1 MVSIPLMTTVVPV
14 DRAGRIVIPKETR
27 EAQGI
32 SPGTKFLLFEGKA
45 GSLWLQRLDPQE
57 LARRIHEE
65 LRDRKSTRLNSSHGY
80 ISYAVF
86 CLKKKKKQTNINDS
100 ISKTTL
106 ADTE

>member
-1 MVSIPLMTTVVPV
+1 MAYTPSMPSVVPM

-32 SPGTKFLLFEGKA
+32 APGTKFLLIEGKD

-65 LRDRKSTRLNSSHGY
+65 LRGVDLAPLVARIEAEMESIAASKYPSATRR
-80 ISYAVF
+80 
-86 CLKKKKKQTNINDS
+86 
-100 ISKTTL
+100 
-106 ADTE
+106 